1 VLVGVVAAI
10 IVLILSLLGLGTLY
24 AADVVA
30 AGLVAIITVLIFAII
45 IGGIMGTIGGII
57 GVLIKG
63 KS

>member
-10 IVLILSLLGLGTLY
+10 IVLILSLLALGTLY
-24 AADVVA
+24 AANV
-30 AGLVAIITVLIFAII
+30 LVAIITVLIFAII
-45 IGGIMGTIGGII
+45 IGGIMGTICGII